1 MTLVAEAIR
10 AEEVREIRG
19 DVLSEMIMSNFSYK
33 RVSSLLHVRIAYR
46 LLTTFLAALLLT
58 AAFAQKPVPELWGSR
73 VHDDAHVLQ
82 QETIDRLEQQLKQY
96 EDSTSNQIAI
106 LTITS
111 LEGEVVEEYALR
123 VAETW
128 KLGSASND
136 NGVLLLVAVDDHK
149 MRIEVGQGLEGV
161 LTDAQS
167 SRIIRNELAP
177 AFRRGDYDGGIQ
189 AGINAMVQAI
199 GGEYSADDNSSNDFE
214 GLTLK
219 ERILTG
225 LFLFGILG
233 IFTLIGLFSKG
244 AMGWVLYFFLMVF
257 YYAFFMVVGGSHA
270 VFYSY
275 IVGYPLLKFYLNRHP
290 KWKNKMMK
298 WSGGRGTWGGGSGGW
313 SSGGGGFSG
322 GGGSFGGG
330 GSSGSW

>member
-1 MTLVAEAIR
+1 ML
-10 AEEVREIRG
+10 
-19 DVLSEMIMSNFSYK
+19 NFSCT
-33 RVSSLLHVRIAYR
+33 RARTGLLSVFR
-46 LLTTFLAALLLT
+46 LLAIFI
-58 AAFAQKPVPELWGSR
+58 AAFIFSTATAQKPVPELWGSR

-82 QETIDRLEQQLKQY
+82 QETIDQLELQLKRY

-106 LTITS
+106 LTVTS
-111 LEGEVVEEYALR
+111 LEGEVIEEYSLR
-123 VAETW
+123 VAEVW
-128 KLGSASND
+128 KLGSAKND

-177 AFRRGDYDGGIQ
+177 AFRRGDYDGGIR
-189 AGINAMVQAI
+189 AGINAIVMAI
-199 GGEYSADDNSSNDFE
+199 GGEYTTDDSDSTDFE

-244 AMGWVLYFFLMVF
+244 GMGWVLYFFLMVF
-257 YYAFFMVVGGSHA
+257 FYAFFMVVGGNHY

-275 IVGYPLLKFYLNRHP
+275 VIGYPLLKLYLNRHA

-298 WSGGRGTWGGGSGGW
+298 WSAGRGTWGGGSGGW